1 MVCSLALEFVGG
13 EGGPEGEA
21 TGADIIVEQ
30 HRRKGTRERGKSY
43 LAHRSVSLKAYQ
55 EHNAK
60 KNICTFL
67 LDYSVTCREFHL
79 EIAGRYCF

>member
-30 HRRKGTRERGKSY
+30 HRRKGTRERGESPIW
-43 LAHRSVSLKAYQ
+43 LTDL
-55 EHNAK
+55 
-60 KNICTFL
+60 
-67 LDYSVTCREFHL
+67 
-79 EIAGRYCF
+79 